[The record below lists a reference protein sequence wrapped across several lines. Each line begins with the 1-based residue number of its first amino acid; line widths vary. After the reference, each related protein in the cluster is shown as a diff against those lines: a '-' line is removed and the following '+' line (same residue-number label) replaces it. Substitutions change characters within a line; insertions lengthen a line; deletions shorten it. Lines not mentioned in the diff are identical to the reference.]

1 MNHITLTGNLGSG
14 KSTVC
19 GILEEKYGFEP
30 YATGKVQRKIA
41 EEMGISVLEMNKLM
55 KKDHKYDH
63 LIDDT
68 TAKISRENPDK
79 KIVFDS
85 RLAWNFVEKSF
96 KVFLSVDIDESTR
109 RVFSDASR
117 GNVEKYSSLEDCKN
131 QLIARATEENTRYHE
146 LYNLNYFDYNNY
158 DLVLDST
165 YASPDQVVETL
176 AKEAEAFD
184 EKADKSKGHILLSPK
199 RLLKEIGIF
208 VDESGDVSEDDKK
221 KYADAMSREVFDVKS
236 DGFSFEPA
244 LNEEDQEKLIDAVL
258 AGVVFVRCRLV

>member
-85 RLAWNFVEKSF
+85 RLAWNF
-96 KVFLSVDIDESTR
+96 
-109 RVFSDASR
+109 
-117 GNVEKYSSLEDCKN
+117 VEKYSSLEDCKN

-236 DGFSFEPA
+236 DGFSFEPV
-244 LNEEDQEKLIDAVL
+244 LNEEAQEKLIDAVL